1 MLRLITFFIV
11 VCQSLLFNSLEISSI
26 NSDSSGSSTASFHSL
41 NNDLTPVASEAT
53 NTSSMQLLK
62 ESVGT
67 ILSIS
72 ASKASTSSKQ
82 KTKYYDCISET
93 SCSSSGV
100 NSPALDPNLTKL
112 SRGSKEGYK
121 IGALLSKLISIPI
134 SNYIA
139 IM

>member
-1 MLRLITFFIV
+1 M
-11 VCQSLLFNSLEISSI
+11 SLVHILLLLNSLEISSI

-41 NNDLTPVASEAT
+41 NNDLTPVALEAT
-53 NTSSMQLLK
+53 NTSSMQLLR

-72 ASKASTSSKQ
+72 TIKDSTSSKQ

-112 SRGSKEGYK
+112 SRGSK
-121 IGALLSKLISIPI
+121 IGELLSKFISIPI
-134 SNYIA
+134 SNYIT

>member
-1 MLRLITFFIV
+1 MLCLFSSLYVTCTYIAV
-11 VCQSLLFNSLEISSI
+11 VQSLEISSI

-41 NNDLTPVASEAT
+41 NNDLTPVASEAAK
-53 NTSSMQLLK
+53 TSSMQLLK

-67 ILSIS
+67 VLLIS
-72 ASKASTSSKQ
+72 ANKASTSSKQ

-112 SRGSKEGYK
+112 SRGSK
-121 IGALLSKLISIPI
+121 IGELLSKLISIPI
-134 SNYIA
+134 SNYNA
-139 IM
+139 II